1 MAIPI
6 GLTSEAQKK
15 FLVSLA
21 TSGNISVRWERY
33 CNQPKATITK
43 QKRCEITLPPPS
55 GYDEEFF
62 WFLSFHELSHVM
74 EKMHW
79 SYFELIKHLN
89 FEDKLVCLINNL
101 LMDVHCEKAM
111 FGKFDRIDQLFSIGR
126 YLMHTGKADL
136 DLKKNKG
143 VYVDPLLTAS
153 TDPIDEL
160 FLSLFAYTAECR
172 QKWMG
177 HPMEAL
183 DMTQYRG
190 IHKDF
195 YEAFDK
201 LSLETRMD
209 SILQSPGQES
219 EIQAGIVL
227 DLLKLIGYTPPPPSG
242 QGSGKGKS
250 QEGQGKS
257 QEGQGKSQE
266 GQGQSQGNQ
275 GGEGEPKEGQ
285 GEGQDGQG
293 EGQGEQNKD
302 GSGSEKCDGTPDS
315 AFDHNQGEH
324 GGQPTNAEG
333 NEKLIDAKWEMKDK
347 NITASQ
353 LEKIKKALVSKM
365 TAPMEETKVEKHG
378 GNRPYIPYPQH
389 DVIDISEKRVGEY
402 QKEAI
407 ITAIGHSTV
416 SKQVAKYLQTMSVS
430 TYSYGQVQGKIHSK
444 NVHRVYS
451 GNKIPG
457 ATPRIFKKKDGSR
470 LNKNSA
476 VELLLDCSGS
486 MSGSKY
492 AIGSACVVA
501 LNETLTALQ
510 IEHEIL
516 GFTSNNR
523 LITYVFKPYGKRVS
537 KETMTDIMSSQQVN
551 MHYNCDGDSI
561 LYAAE
566 RLLNRK
572 EDRKLLIV
580 LSDGSPC
587 GANSG
592 NADKYLKKVCNDIET
607 KTPIDLV
614 GIGVTTDVV
623 KRYYKHH
630 CVVNDPE
637 DLDMVLFNVLKEFLV

>member
-242 QGSGKGKS
+242 QGSGK
-250 QEGQGKS
+250 GKS

>member
-21 TSGNISVRWERY
+21 TSGNISVRWEPH
-33 CNQPKATITK
+33 CNQPKATMTK

-89 FEDKLVCLINNL
+89 FEDQLVCLINNL

-126 YLMHTGKADL
+126 FLMHTGKADL

-177 HPMEAL
+177 HPLEAL

-209 SILQSPGQES
+209 SVLQSPGQES

-227 DLLKLIGYTPPPPSG
+227 DLLKLIEYTPPPPQSG
-242 QGSGKGKS
+242 QGNGKG
-250 QEGQGKS
+250 EGQGKP
-257 QEGQGKSQE
+257 QE

-275 GGEGEPKEGQ
+275 EGEGEPQEGEGQGEPKEGQ
-285 GEGQDGQG
+285 GEGQ
-293 EGQGEQNKD
+293 EESKD
-302 GSGSEKCDGTPDS
+302 GSGSDKCDGTPDS

-347 NITASQ
+347 QITSAQ

-592 NADKYLKKVCNDIET
+592 NADRYLKKVCGDIET

>member
-21 TSGNISVRWERY
+21 TSGNISVRWEPY
-33 CNQPKATITK
+33 CNQPKATMTK

-242 QGSGKGKS
+242 QGSG
-250 QEGQGKS
+250 QGKP
-257 QEGQGKSQE
+257 QE

-275 GGEGEPKEGQ
+275 EGEGQGEQGEPKEGQ
-285 GEGQDGQG
+285 GKGQG
-293 EGQGEQNKD
+293 QQNKE
-302 GSGSEKCDGTPDS
+302 GSGSEKCDGAPDS

-333 NEKLIDAKWEMKDK
+333 NEKLIDARWEMKDK

-353 LEKIKKALVSKM
+353 LEKIKRALVSKM

-378 GNRPYIPYPQH
+378 GNRPYIPYPAH
-389 DVIDISEKRVGEY
+389 DVIDISEKRVDEG

-407 ITAIGHSTV
+407 VTAIGHSTV

-516 GFTSNNR
+516 GFSSRGR
-523 LITYVFKPYGKRVS
+523 LITYVFKPYRKRVS
-537 KETMTDIMSSQQVN
+537 KETMTDIMSSRQVN

-566 RLLNRK
+566 RLLTRK

-592 NADKYLKKVCNDIET
+592 DADKYLKKVCGDIET

>member
-21 TSGNISVRWERY
+21 TSGNISVRWEPY
-33 CNQPKATITK
+33 CNQPKATMTK

-242 QGSGKGKS
+242 QGSGQGKP
-250 QEGQGKS
+250 QEGQGKP
-257 QEGQGKSQE
+257 QE

-275 GGEGEPKEGQ
+275 EGEGQGEQGEPKEGQ
-285 GEGQDGQG
+285 GKGQG
-293 EGQGEQNKD
+293 QQNKE
-302 GSGSEKCDGTPDS
+302 GSGSEKCDGAPDS

-333 NEKLIDAKWEMKDK
+333 NEKLIDARWEMKDK

-353 LEKIKKALVSKM
+353 LEKIKRALVSKM

-378 GNRPYIPYPQH
+378 GNRPYIPYPAH
-389 DVIDISEKRVGEY
+389 DVIDISEKRVDEG

-407 ITAIGHSTV
+407 VTAIGHSTV

-516 GFTSNNR
+516 GFSSRGR
-523 LITYVFKPYGKRVS
+523 LITYVFKPYRKRVS
-537 KETMTDIMSSQQVN
+537 KETMTDIMSSRQVN

-566 RLLNRK
+566 RLLTRK

-592 NADKYLKKVCNDIET
+592 DADKYLKKVCGDIET

>member
-21 TSGNISVRWERY
+21 TSGNISVRWEPY
-33 CNQPKATITK
+33 CQQPKAIIT
-43 QKRCEITLPPPS
+43 RGGRSEITLPPPS

-79 SYFELIKHLN
+79 SYFELAEHLN
-89 FEDKLVCLINNL
+89 FQDQLVCLINNL

-126 YLMHTGKADL
+126 FLMHTGKADL
-136 DLKKNKG
+136 DTRKKKSTA
-143 VYVDPLLTAS
+143 VFEDPLLDFS
-153 TDPIDEL
+153 NDPIHEL
-160 FLSLFAYTAECR
+160 FTSLFAYTSESR
-172 QKWMG
+172 QRWMG
-177 HPMEAL
+177 HPMDAL

-190 IHKDF
+190 VHKDF

-201 LSLETRMD
+201 LSLETRLD
-209 SILQSPGQES
+209 SVLQSPGQES

-227 DLLKLIGYTPPPPSG
+227 DLLKLIGYEPPPPQG
-242 QGSGKGKS
+242 QNGKGKG
-250 QEGQGKS
+250 QGKDKGEGQGK
-257 QEGQGKSQE
+257 GK
-266 GQGQSQGNQ
+266 
-275 GGEGEPKEGQ
+275 GEPKEGE
-285 GEGQDGQG
+285 GETG
-293 EGQGEQNKD
+293 EGQGEPQEGQGEGESKEGQGQQNKD

-333 NEKLIDAKWEMKDK
+333 NEKLIDAKWEIKDK

-353 LEKIKKALVSKM
+353 LEQIKKAMEKKM
-365 TAPMEETKVEKHG
+365 TSPMEETKIEKHG
-378 GNRPYIPYPQH
+378 GDRPYIPYPDH
-389 DVIDISEKRVGEY
+389 KVLDISEKQVDPG

-407 ITAIGHSTV
+407 STALGNSTV

-430 TYSYGQVQGKIHSK
+430 TYSYGQTQGKIHSK

-457 ATPRIFKKKDGSR
+457 STPRIFKKKDGSR

-476 VELLLDCSGS
+476 VELLIDCSGS

-510 IEHEIL
+510 IEHEVL
-516 GFTSNNR
+516 GFTSHGR
-523 LITYVFKPYGKRVS
+523 LVTYVFKPYGKRVS
-537 KETMTDIMSSQQVN
+537 RETMTDIMSSQQVN

-572 EDRKLLIV
+572 EDKKLLIV

-592 NADKYLKKVCNDIET
+592 NADKYLKKVCEDIET

-623 KRYYKHH
+623 RRYYKHH
-630 CVVNDPE
+630 CVVNNPE
-637 DLDMVLFNVLKEFLV
+637 DLDSVLFNVLKEFLV